1 MKESQRRNCGFCV
14 NENRVSLYKK
24 IVGFMRETVIGL
36 LEGGEKK
43 TNEIGLGIVNDVGFV
58 F

>member
-1 MKESQRRNCGFCV
+1 
-14 NENRVSLYKK
+14 
-24 IVGFMRETVIGL
+24 MREIITGL
-36 LEGGEKK
+36 LKGGEKK